1 MTLLIK
7 KTHSC
12 TRYRTAPDVGTVLQN
27 KDVEA
32 ALETITKCHGIVY
45 ACRPYGGGKQK
56 KKVKKKLSLQTHS
69 STQAWREESR
79 GAVSSPVSQVLR
91 QVT

>member
-7 KTHSC
+7 KTHSY

-56 KKVKKKLSLQTHS
+56 KKEVKKKASLQTHS
-69 STQAWREESR
+69 SIQAEAWREE
-79 GAVSSPVSQVLR
+79 
-91 QVT
+91 

>member
-7 KTHSC
+7 KTHSY
-12 TRYRTAPDVGTVLQN
+12 TRYRTAPDVGTILQN

-32 ALETITKCHGIVY
+32 ALETIRKCHGMVY

-56 KKVKKKLSLQTHS
+56 KKVKRKLLCRHTL
-69 STQAWREESR
+69 APWGEEEKE
-79 GAVSSPVSQVLR
+79 L
-91 QVT
+91 